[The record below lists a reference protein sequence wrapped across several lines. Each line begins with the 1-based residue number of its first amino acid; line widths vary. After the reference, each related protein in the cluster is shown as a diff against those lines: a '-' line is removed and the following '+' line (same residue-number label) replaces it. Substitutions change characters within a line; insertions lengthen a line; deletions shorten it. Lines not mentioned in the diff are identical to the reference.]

1 MSIIISQMKDLFVSI
16 DQARYA
22 TFIVAKYVDTVTVKG
37 SEIIYK
43 TTLPSTIIF
52 TTADASTSDEQ
63 V

>member
-1 MSIIISQMKDLFVSI
+1 MKDLFVSI

-37 SEIIYK
+37 SKIIYK